1 MCACTSQSYFLM
13 LYVTQGFGAAYD
25 CKWSPNDHSFSV
37 TDSHGHLM
45 RFGLG
50 KNSRLTDDK
59 V

>member
-1 MCACTSQSYFLM
+1 MHVLRNHIFSFCL
-13 LYVTQGFGAAYD
+13 TQGFGAAYD

-50 KNSRLTDDK
+50 KNSRLTEDK

>member
-1 MCACTSQSYFLM
+1 M

-50 KNSRLTDDK
+50 KNSRLTEDK